1 MNWIKKIFALLIL
14 LAFMANTFHQASLVL
29 SYHINKAAYIK
40 NCENKFRPELKCNGQ
55 CQLMKKM
62 AQQRKDEQKFP
73 DLKLENKTEVISSSS
88 FFPSLVIY
96 AKSGKNQFPA
106 LSDNRTV
113 DQPAQYFHPPG
124 C

>member
-1 MNWIKKIFALLIL
+1 MVWIKKIFASLVL

-29 SYHINKAAYIK
+29 SYHINKAAYIR
-40 NCENKFRPELKCNGQ
+40 NCENKFRPDLKCNGQ

-73 DLKLENKTEVISSSS
+73 DLKLENKTEVLSLGS
-88 FFPSLVIY
+88 FFPSLVVY
-96 AKSGKNQFPA
+96 PEAAQTCYPS
-106 LSDNRTV
+106 LSDTRTI
-113 DQPAQYFHPPG
+113 DQPSRHFHPPG